1 MWGWT
6 TSWVTGS
13 PDQEPIITQP
23 PTDVELA
30 KEKEKLYKA
39 LEYSES
45 GGKAKWQLLS
55 RGALNLIYY
64 ILYNYYQEFLLPG
77 VYELHELYTHMSVTL
92 GLKNDTFLEMVYC
105 TYLRK

>member
-39 LEYSES
+39 LGYSES
-45 GGKAKWQLLS
+45 GGKA
-55 RGALNLIYY
+55 
-64 ILYNYYQEFLLPG
+64 NYSNE
-77 VYELHELYTHMSVTL
+77 V
-92 GLKNDTFLEMVYC
+92 
-105 TYLRK
+105 R